1 MSYKPCFGAK
11 AFVAGLYGAPD
22 RQPRS
27 GELCRFA
34 AGRRSYKWIASPLN
48 AFIALAPSANV
59 QPRVARMKSGACSA
73 VISAMPG
80 SGFANAF
87 TTTKHRECPATGH
100 GRAKPQAG
108 TVPWSIG
115 RCAAYPGISADIV
128 RRVGRAAIRFSPPR
142 SVAVG
147 GLKRIAARPT
157 LPLAR
162 LELRVLQAHR
172 APSADTAAAA
182 RCFPAALCLA
192 PVRRAGCESPST
204 APRLA
209 IAGQLRC
216 TARR

>member
-1 MSYKPCFGAK
+1 VG
-11 AFVAGLYGAPD
+11 VQIRGEAPLLQMD
-22 RQPRS
+22 
-27 GELCRFA
+27 
-34 AGRRSYKWIASPLN
+34 
-48 AFIALAPSANV
+48 
-59 QPRVARMKSGACSA
+59 RVAAQRIHSTSPVRQCSA
-73 VISAMPG
+73 PCSPDEIRGASSTVISAMPG
-80 SGFANAF
+80 PSFAA
-87 TTTKHRECPATGH
+87 TGQGECPATGH

-128 RRVGRAAIRFSPPR
+128 RRVGRAAVRFSPPR
-142 SVAVG
+142 SAAVG
-147 GLKRIAARPT
+147 GLKPT

-162 LELRVLQAHR
+162 LELRVLQALR

-182 RCFPAALCLA
+182 RCFPAALRLA
-192 PVRRAGCESPST
+192 PERRAGCESPST